1 MIPVTPRI
9 WLDEN
14 EIEESFVRAS
24 GPGGQNVNKVS
35 TAVQLRFDVRGSK
48 TLPEVVKARLERIA
62 GRRLTKEGAIVLI
75 AQRYRT
81 QERNRED
88 ALARLVAM
96 VQEAADLPV
105 IRRPTRPTLGSK
117 VRRLESKARRAGVKA
132 MRRDK
137 PGRWRGGVNRPAT
150 RSTSLSIG

>member
-1 MIPVTPRI
+1 MIPVTPRL

-35 TAVQLRFDVRGSK
+35 SAVRLRFDVRNSQ
-48 TLPEVVKARLERIA
+48 TLPAGVKERLERLA
-62 GRRLTKEGAIVLI
+62 GRRLTNDGVIVI
-75 AQRYRT
+75 VAQRHRT

-88 ALARLVAM
+88 ALERLVEL
-96 VQEAADLPV
+96 VREAAVVPV
-105 IRRPTRPTLGSK
+105 TRRPTRPTLGSK
-117 VRRLESKARRAGVKA
+117 LRRLEGKAQRSGIKA

-137 PGRWRGGVNRPAT
+137 PSGG
-150 RSTSLSIG
+150 GDD